1 MELSQ
6 DDQLILIK
14 VGFLEVWLVHVSR
27 LATEHGLTM
36 WDGTTFTRSQLST
49 MYDVSIASLVA
60 TARPVSPNPNPL
72 TSARRASW
80 WAPSSAC
87 ARPWARWG

>member
-1 MELSQ
+1 MRAGFLELSQ

-36 WDGTTFTRSQLST
+36 WDGTTFTRSQLTT
-49 MYDVSIASLVA
+49 MYDVSTGPSVGKAKVLGSQ
-60 TARPVSPNPNPL
+60 SPAN
-72 TSARRASW
+72 RAS
-80 WAPSSAC
+80 
-87 ARPWARWG
+87 G